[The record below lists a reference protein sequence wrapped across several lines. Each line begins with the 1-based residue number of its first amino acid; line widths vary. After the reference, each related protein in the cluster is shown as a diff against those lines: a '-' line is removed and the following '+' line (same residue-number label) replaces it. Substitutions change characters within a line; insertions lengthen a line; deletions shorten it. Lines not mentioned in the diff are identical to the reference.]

1 MYFFPLYLSLT
12 PPIPTPTPTLIY
24 YHSVVF
30 YGYKSPTTNQPPP
43 KTHQLT
49 YQHLNNQPQQP
60 ITNHQPP
67 YHTGEF
73 AFGSFDS
80 FRGYRTYELISFL
93 IMGGVGGLMGA
104 LFNDINR
111 RVTMMRKRRIAHR

>member
-12 PPIPTPTPTLIY
+12 PPIPTPTPALIY

-49 YQHLNNQPQQP
+49 YQHLNNQPQP
-60 ITNHQPP
+60 TNHHPPP